1 MSKHGTGY
9 DYVPDGAAVERAVAE
24 GELKFAA
31 AGLDHGHIYAQ
42 TQGLLNVGAECK
54 WVWDPD
60 EAKVK
65 KFLERFPDVAVAD
78 SLERILGDSEIK
90 LVANASVNSHRFGVG
105 KKVLLSGKDFFCG
118 QTSVYDALPA
128 GGGSRIGCSH
138 RAQVHALLR

>member
-78 SLERILGDSEIK
+78 SLERILGDS
-90 LVANASVNSHRFGVG
+90 
-105 KKVLLSGKDFFCG
+105 
-118 QTSVYDALPA
+118 
-128 GGGSRIGCSH
+128 
-138 RAQVHALLR
+138 